1 MLFFK
6 LFRKFMK
13 IKIKDNMK
21 QLENKVALVTGGAS
35 GIGRAIVELFV
46 KEGAKVVFTDLNEDL
61 GKQVQEELGEQ
72 TFFIKSDVSSPEDN
86 KAAVDA
92 TVSKFGALHIA
103 VNNAGV
109 GGESNVVG
117 DLSIEGWRKV
127 IDINLNGVFYGMH
140 YQLPEIE
147 KVGGS
152 IINMASILGSV
163 GFATS
168 SGYVAA
174 KHGVVGL
181 TKTAAWEYGTRN
193 VRINAV
199 GPGFIS
205 TPLVE
210 ESLDEGTLNFLK
222 SQHAMQ
228 RLGKPE
234 EVASIVL
241 WLASDAS
248 SFATGTYYPI
258 DGGYLAK

>member
-1 MLFFK
+1 
-6 LFRKFMK
+6 
-13 IKIKDNMK
+13 MK
-21 QLENKVALVTGGAS
+21 QLDNKVALVTGGAS
-35 GIGRAIVELFV
+35 GIGKSIVELFL
-46 KEGAKVVFTDLNEDL
+46 KEGAKVAFTDLNEEM
-61 GKQVQEELGEQ
+61 GRKVQQELGDNSL
-72 TFFIKSDVSSPEDN
+72 FIKSNAASPEDN
-86 KAAVDA
+86 KAAVEA
-92 TVSKFGALHIA
+92 TVNAFGALHIA
-103 VNNAGV
+103 VNNAGI
-109 GGESNVVG
+109 GGEANTVG
-117 DLSIEGWRKV
+117 DLSIEGWKQV

-140 YQLPEIE
+140 YQLPQIE

-168 SGYVAA
+168 SGYSAA
-174 KHGVVGL
+174 KHGVIGL
-181 TKTAAWEYGTRN
+181 TKSAAWEYGTRN

-210 ESLDEGTLNFLK
+210 SSLDTDTLNYLK

-228 RLGKPE
+228 RLGKTE
-234 EVASIVL
+234 EVAAMVL